1 MVWQLLLTPL
11 IVAACALY
19 ALWSLLPAG
28 WRRRWR
34 ARLGGTAASAP
45 SATAGACGGCASCGD
60 ALPPPQQVIR
70 FVSPPGRRALGRES
84 VPADDFGA
92 PRPPRPARPAPPAPA
107 ATGPRAT
114 PTTRK
119 A

>member
-1 MVWQLLLTPL
+1 MVWQLLLTTL

-28 WRRRWR
+28 WRRGWR
-34 ARLGGTAASAP
+34 ARLGGAAASSP
-45 SATAGACGGCASCGD
+45 SGACGGCSSCGD

-70 FVSPPGRRALGRES
+70 FVSPPGRREPGREN
-84 VPADDFGA
+84 VPVDDLGA
-92 PRPPRPARPAPPAPA
+92 PTRPRPARPVPPAQA
-107 ATGPRAT
+107 ATGPRAR
-114 PTTRK
+114 PTTHK